1 MKNII
6 FAIVFILPAIVSAEL
21 AMWHGY
27 IVSGNSRNIVRDG
40 KIQEFGF
47 SKKSDVSAV
56 RSLDALGEHVTSVN
70 AYESSGILVFGT
82 YYAESK
88 EFELKDWRIVS
99 PFFVRDNEAGV
110 VKRDSLKE
118 SDFSFD
124 DTSWI
129 VEFFGEEA
137 VKNAVF
143 DPLKYVLLTKG
154 KD

>member
-1 MKNII
+1 
-6 FAIVFILPAIVSAEL
+6 
-21 AMWHGY
+21 MWHGY
-27 IVSGNSRNIVRDG
+27 VVTGDSRHIVRDG
-40 KIQEFGF
+40 KIQKFGF

-70 AYESSGILVFGT
+70 AYESSSVLVLGV
-82 YYAESK
+82 YYADSK

-99 PFFVRDNEAGV
+99 PFFVRNKEGGI
-110 VKRDSLKE
+110 VKRDSLEE

-129 VEFFGEEA
+129 VDFFGEEA

-143 DPLKYVLLTKG
+143 NPRKYVLFAKG